1 MQKRAILGR
10 SSNNSGTNIEQLD
23 LQNHYQENEGRSH
36 LTIPQKIRAQFVRN
50 NNFGTS
56 NTTQTHKNAVSET
69 RLYIT
74 KVRDFINESTRLRL
88 TSKEAEELQSLNKT
102 MKDRLTYSENTWYA
116 LNLKDQVAQSR
127 LTKKLRKLKRVVR
140 STEQMVN
147 NILAL
152 PVTRPYRREGDT
164 IVKNQGSLEESEQIP
179 TRDIQP
185 RPQLASGLKQTRDEL
200 LQEIQTALDDQERY
214 PERNYQ
220 GC

>member
-1 MQKRAILGR
+1 M
-10 SSNNSGTNIEQLD
+10 
-23 LQNHYQENEGRSH
+23 
-36 LTIPQKIRAQFVRN
+36 
-50 NNFGTS
+50 
-56 NTTQTHKNAVSET
+56 
-69 RLYIT
+69 
-74 KVRDFINESTRLRL
+74 
-88 TSKEAEELQSLNKT
+88 
-102 MKDRLTYSENTWYA
+102 
-116 LNLKDQVAQSR
+116 
-127 LTKKLRKLKRVVR
+127 
-140 STEQMVN
+140 N